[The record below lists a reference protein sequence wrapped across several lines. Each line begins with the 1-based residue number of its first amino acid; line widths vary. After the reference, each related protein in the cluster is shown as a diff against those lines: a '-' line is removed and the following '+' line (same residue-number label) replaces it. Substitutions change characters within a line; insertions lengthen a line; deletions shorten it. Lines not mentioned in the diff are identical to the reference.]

1 MYEIDRKNE
10 LNTNQK
16 RAVPALLAY
25 GTVTAAAAAL
35 GLGEKTLYRY
45 LENPAFKAE
54 LDKAVKGL
62 IDSAGV
68 RLYAGQ
74 DAALDTL
81 EDIMESGKRE
91 ADRRLAAVNWLT
103 FAVKWREIQNVEDR
117 LKALE
122 EAVYGNDK

>member
-1 MYEIDRKNE
+1 MSEIDRKNE

>member
-1 MYEIDRKNE
+1 MSESDRKNE

-45 LENPAFKAE
+45 LENPNFKAE

-81 EDIMESGKRE
+81 EEIMESGKRE